1 MENLLELLRKYNMT
15 NADVLSTSGSPLAT
29 TNLSDNEMNIGV
41 SQGMGLDNESLLG
54 SDKQTNKTLS
64 LMGLLSSPE
73 ALTGLG
79 LISAGM
85 KGQGIG
91 EAALPSFVQG
101 LNVSSTVRAMTKEQ
115 EQQKA
120 IDEFAGKVPEQYKPL
135 FKAFPKETMK
145 LLLTPKTPTISGE
158 ALKVAG
164 KLQGLNTTE
173 FKEAFKKL
181 SKVEQDLYNKEIIG
195 NQDLTSMFL
204 KEALEGGNLGNY
216 AQKQKAMTATKE
228 EPVAVDI
235 KSTDVFKKYK
245 EANPNVSDEALI
257 DAIKKKYPNK

>member
-1 MENLLELLRKYNMT
+1 MDSLTELLKKYYGYGINDQLSS
-15 NADVLSTSGSPLAT
+15 NEQADS
-29 TNLSDNEMNIGV
+29 E
-41 SQGMGLDNESLLG
+41 MGLGQDMGVKNQSLLG
-54 SDKQTNKTLS
+54 SDRKTNNTLS
-64 LMGLLSSPE
+64 LMGLLGSPE

-85 KGQGIG
+85 KGQSIG
-91 EAALPSFVQG
+91 EAALPSFVEG
-101 LNVSSTVRAMTKEQ
+101 LKVSSAVRTFTKEQ

-120 IDEFAGKVPEQYKPL
+120 IDEFAGQVPEQYKPL

-145 LLLTPKTPTISGE
+145 LLLTPKTSTISGE

-164 KLQGLNTTE
+164 KLQGLNTIE

-216 AQKQKAMTATKE
+216 AQKQKAAAA
-228 EPVAVDI
+228 PAAPVDI
-235 KSTDVFKKYK
+235 KSTDIFKKYK
-245 EANPNVSDEALI
+245 EANPTVSDELLI
-257 DAIKKKYPNK
+257 DAIKKKFPNK

>member
-1 MENLLELLRKYNMT
+1 MDSLTELLKKYYGYGMDDPLSSNQQ
-15 NADVLSTSGSPLAT
+15 ADS
-29 TNLSDNEMNIGV
+29 E
-41 SQGMGLDNESLLG
+41 MGLGQDMGLQNKSLLG
-54 SDKQTNKTLS
+54 SDRKTNNTLS
-64 LMGLLSSPE
+64 LMGLLGSPE

-91 EAALPSFVQG
+91 EAALPSFVEG
-101 LNVSSTVRAMTKEQ
+101 LKVSSAVKTFTKEQ
-115 EQQKA
+115 EQEKNIA
-120 IDEFAGKVPEQYKPL
+120 EFANKVPEQYKAL

-173 FKEAFKKL
+173 FKEAFGKL

-204 KEALEGGNLGNY
+204 KEALQGGNLADY
-216 AQKQKAMTATKE
+216 AQKQKGTTA
-228 EPVAVDI
+228 PAAPIDI
-235 KSTDVFKKYK
+235 KSTDVFKRYK
-245 EANPNVSDEALI
+245 EANPNVSDELLI
-257 DAIKKKYPNK
+257 QEIKKKFPNK

>member
-1 MENLLELLRKYNMT
+1 MDSLTELLKKYYGYGINDQLSS
-15 NADVLSTSGSPLAT
+15 NEQADS
-29 TNLSDNEMNIGV
+29 E
-41 SQGMGLDNESLLG
+41 MGLGQDMGVKNQSLLG
-54 SDKQTNKTLS
+54 SDRKTNNTLS
-64 LMGLLSSPE
+64 LMGLLGSPE

-85 KGQGIG
+85 KGQSIG
-91 EAALPSFVQG
+91 EAALPSFIEG
-101 LNVSSTVRAMTKEQ
+101 LKVSSSVRSFTKEQ

-120 IDEFAGKVPEQYKPL
+120 IDEFGSQVPEQYKPL

-145 LLLTPKTPTISGE
+145 LLLTPKTSTISGE

-164 KLQGLNTTE
+164 KLQGLNTIE

-216 AQKQKAMTATKE
+216 AQKQKAAAA
-228 EPVAVDI
+228 PVAPADI
-235 KSTDVFKKYK
+235 KSTSDFQTVKKTNPSATDAEIESFLKKKFPDKYK
-245 EANPNVSDEALI
+245 
-257 DAIKKKYPNK
+257 

>member
-29 TNLSDNEMNIGV
+29 TNLSNDEMNIGV
-41 SQGMGLDNESLLG
+41 SQGMGLENESLLG

-91 EAALPSFVQG
+91 EAALPSFVEG
-101 LNVSSTVRAMTKEQ
+101 LKISSAVKTLTKEQ
-115 EQQKA
+115 EQEKNIA
-120 IDEFAGKVPEQYKPL
+120 AFADKVPEQYKAL

-164 KLQGLNTTE
+164 KLQGLNATE
-173 FKEAFKKL
+173 FKEAFGKL
-181 SKVEQDLYNKEIIG
+181 SKVEQDLYNKEITG
-195 NQDLTSMFL
+195 NQDIVSQLLAMS
-204 KEALEGGNLGNY
+204 GGNLADY
-216 AQKQKAMTATKE
+216 AQKQKGVTTTAAA
-228 EPVAVDI
+228 PIDI

-245 EANPNVSDEALI
+245 EANPNVSDELLI
-257 DAIKKKYPNK
+257 DAIKKKFPNK